1 MGELR
6 STIVERHYDD
16 LRSHDLDRM
25 RQLFR
30 DDVVTVFP
38 GTGEMKGI
46 EPFIEYA
53 RVFLRAMP
61 DTRVEIRTVVEQ
73 GNTVIAEGR
82 LIGTHTGPLATP
94 DGGEI
99 PPTGKHVDF
108 ATADAFEV
116 EDGKVTRHRV
126 YFDQMELMTQLGLI
140 PAPAGA
146 SA

>member
-38 GTGEMKGI
+38 GTGELKGV
-46 EPFIEYA
+46 EAFIEYA
-53 RVFLRAMP
+53 TVFLRAIP

-73 GNTVIAEGR
+73 GNTVIAEGT
-82 LIGTHTGPLATP
+82 LTGTHTGPLATP
-94 DGGEI
+94 DGREI
-99 PPTGKHVDF
+99 PPTGKRVEF
-108 ATADAFEV
+108 ATADAFDV
-116 EDGKVTRHRV
+116 EDGKVTGHRV

-140 PAPAGA
+140 PEPTAA